1 MPVVV
6 EKITDNLDKLAER
19 TCGIEHQLVENFQKL
34 EHQLPDRISAME
46 QLIETKV
53 GSNLQQW
60 QMIEDRVRKL
70 EEKPAAIEE
79 SLERI
84 EFKVDQLKLNDPVV
98 KVV

>member
-1 MPVVV
+1 
-6 EKITDNLDKLAER
+6 
-19 TCGIEHQLVENFQKL
+19 
-34 EHQLPDRISAME
+34 ME
-46 QLIETKV
+46 QLIETKL
-53 GSNLQQW
+53 GWLELQQW